1 MALWVGI
8 ELLPERAKTINALAQ
23 LRLQGFSFC
32 HTTVTKGE
40 DNGDYSAPKRQIP
53 SPGAFKWLHL
63 LKDLSSPNFLY
74 QYFLISLLVFQV
86 LEVAYS
92 DRDAA

>member
-1 MALWVGI
+1 MALTNMV
-8 ELLPERAKTINALAQ
+8 
-23 LRLQGFSFC
+23 
-32 HTTVTKGE
+32 KGPAVAGLFIWRPISSR
-40 DNGDYSAPKRQIP
+40 N
-53 SPGAFKWLHL
+53 
-63 LKDLSSPNFLY
+63 LSSPNFLY